1 MLEKIATKVIWK
13 YLKKGNM
20 SRCLRDILPST
31 NLTREQ
37 REAVADI
44 VHDVVRWK
52 RLYELILDEEGSE
65 RTAENYVELATNDAQ
80 KNANLYPFEYQCSCS
95 DYVATLLKDQ
105 MAWARYLNDKPPT
118 TLCVNFNMS
127 STKEVVNTLKKEK
140 LQAKLSKIETAVL
153 TESNA
158 RYSSVIKNRYAHV
171 QDESSQLIS
180 YLTLSLGDSILDF
193 CAGNGGKSLSM
204 ASIARNKKT
213 IHAYEINEKKRAV
226 IKQRCTE
233 YDAKTVVEEQ
243 QPKSMFDVVLVDAP
257 CSGIGTARRNPEAKY
272 FEGET
277 EFKKLQLKIL
287 KDASKNVKTRGFILY
302 SVCTITPEET
312 EEVIKQFTKKKEFK
326 VSKFKELDYSELLK
340 QNKYG
345 AFTAVPNGDLFFVS
359 LLKKEKEKI

>member
-37 REAVADI
+37 RESVADI

-52 RLYELILDEEGSE
+52 RLYDLILDEEGSE
-65 RTAENYVELATNDAQ
+65 RTAENYVRLAVNGAQ
-80 KNANLYPFEYQCSCS
+80 KNAHLYPFEYQCSCS
-95 DYVATLLKDQ
+95 DYVANLLKDQ
-105 MAWARYLNDKPPT
+105 MAWAKYLNDKPPT
-118 TLCVNFNMS
+118 TLCVNFNTS
-127 STKEVVNTLKKEK
+127 STKEVVNALKKEN
-140 LQAKLSKIETAVL
+140 LLAKLSKIETAVL
-153 TESNA
+153 TGSNA

-180 YLTLSLGDSILDF
+180 CLTLSLGDSILDF

-204 ASIARNKKT
+204 ASMAHNKKR

-233 YDAKTVVEEQ
+233 YNAKTVVEEQ
-243 QPKSMFDVVLVDAP
+243 QPTSMFDVVLVDAP
-257 CSGIGTARRNPEAKY
+257 CSGIGAARRNPDAKY
-272 FEGET
+272 VEGNN
-277 EFKKLQLKIL
+277 EFTKLQLKIL
-287 KDASKNVKTRGFILY
+287 KDAAKNVNSKGFILY

-312 EEVIKQFTKKKEFK
+312 DEVIKQFTKKKEFK
-326 VSKFKELDYSELLK
+326 VYNFKEFEYSEFLK

-345 AFTAVPNGDLFFVS
+345 AFTAVPDGDLFFVS
-359 LLKKEKEKI
+359 LLKKEKKNF